1 MPVVVVTG
9 ASHGIGR
16 AIALSFASEDQARL
30 VLVSRNEEKLADV
43 ADECA
48 RRGADT
54 IVMPCDVTDVAAV
67 NEVAE
72 AVIDEWSAP
81 DVLVNN
87 AGLFKPSVVEE
98 TSPEDFREQ
107 VDVNLNSAFYLTRAF
122 LPAML
127 ARRSGHIFFM
137 ASVASIKSYPGG
149 VAYSAAKHGMLG
161 LARTLREETR
171 ERGIRVTSV
180 VPGATFTPSW
190 EGTDLPEERF
200 MPPGDIAAAV
210 MNAWKL
216 SDRTVMEEVILRP
229 QLGDI

>member
-72 AVIDEWSAP
+72 AVIDEWRSEEHTSELQSRGH
-81 DVLVNN
+81 LVCR
-87 AGLFKPSVVEE
+87 LLLEKKK
-98 TSPEDFREQ
+98 T
-107 VDVNLNSAFYLTRAF
+107 
-122 LPAML
+122 
-127 ARRSGHIFFM
+127 
-137 ASVASIKSYPGG
+137 
-149 VAYSAAKHGMLG
+149 
-161 LARTLREETR
+161 
-171 ERGIRVTSV
+171 ERNHTQQ
-180 VPGATFTPSW
+180 
-190 EGTDLPEERF
+190 D
-200 MPPGDIAAAV
+200 
-210 MNAWKL
+210 
-216 SDRTVMEEVILRP
+216 
-229 QLGDI
+229 